1 MPTRTP
7 FKHTPENLNGFIP
20 QKTTC
25 PKCHNK
31 TERILESRPS
41 GTSRRRRYA
50 CDHCQTR
57 RTSWELCDEEYQQ
70 LVSDQKKLH
79 TIAQTIYK
87 SNGVTPKQIETLT
100 KTCDQCHYYRPHN
113 MRGDNCDFGFPEAGG
128 TFAAECSSFTL
139 QP

>member
-70 LVSDQKKLH
+70 LRSDEYFPVIKP
-79 TIAQTIYK
+79 TF
-87 SNGVTPKQIETLT
+87 
-100 KTCDQCHYYRPHN
+100 YRHN
-113 MRGDNCDFGFPEAGG
+113 HNYSEQLAYICTNP
-128 TFAAECSSFTL
+128 
-139 QP
+139 